1 MWSRPLPLMAPST
14 ALVLRAGQSL
24 LPILAPPFL
33 LSAFFT
39 VETRTR
45 KDSFLSPTSRLAPPF
60 PAERCVHSFLLE
72 TPIGRKQFNT
82 KTKHPPSYLV
92 QQTLSA

>member
-1 MWSRPLPLMAPST
+1 MWSRPLPLMATST

-39 VETRTR
+39 VETHTR
-45 KDSFLSPTSRLAPPF
+45 KDSFLSPTFRLAPPF
-60 PAERCVHSFLLE
+60 LAERCVHSFSLV
-72 TPIGRKQFNT
+72 TPTGRKQFNT
-82 KTKHPPSYLV
+82 KTKYPLSYLV
-92 QQTLSA
+92 